1 LPYQKVTT
9 AGVYGIV
16 LQVYDPEDWPHGRT
30 SVVPATRTELLE
42 RLSGWGPHVRELVAL
57 VPEQFTKWGVFDM
70 ADPTPTFAVGRV
82 CIAGDAAHA
91 SPPTLACGATI
102 GIEDALALVELLS
115 AAGHTGPVGGD
126 RSRSIEAALKVY
138 SGGRMERGLWVVRAA
153 RRMADVLQ
161 WRDGQVGKNDEAAFL
176 AAYEKN
182 TRKIWDVDE
191 DAMVDEVRR
200 EFEKIKAS

>member
-1 LPYQKVTT
+1 MH
-9 AGVYGIV
+9 
-16 LQVYDPEDWPHGRT
+16 DPEDWAHGRT
-30 SVVPATRTELLE
+30 SVVPATRAELLE
-42 RLSGWGPHVRELVAL
+42 RLSDWGPHVRELVSL
-57 VPEQFTKWGVFDM
+57 MPEQFTKWGVFDI
-70 ADPTPTFAVGRV
+70 ADSTPTYATGRI

-115 AAGHTGPVGGD
+115 TAGSTGSVSADGD
-126 RSRSIEAALKVY
+126 RSRSIEAALKAY
-138 SGGRMERGLWVVRAA
+138 SNVRTERGQMVVRAA

-161 WRDGQVGKNDEAAFL
+161 WRDEQVGKNDEAAFL

-191 DAMVDEVRR
+191 DAMVDEAKR
-200 EFEKIKAS
+200 EFETIQAGQA